1 MRTVEDRKPRRKWTA
16 KRRKLKRRPNKQRK
30 KNYRNKSN
38 PDEYQ
43 KSLCSQLTRTRGKAC
58 SLCTNR

>member
-1 MRTVEDRKPRRKWTA
+1 MRTVEDRKPSRRQKPKKKA
-16 KRRKLKRRPNKQRK
+16 KEKTKQAKTK

-38 PDEYQ
+38 SDEYQ
-43 KSLCSQLTRTRGKAC
+43 KSLCLQLTRTRGKAC